1 MRNNY
6 FRFKQ
11 FTVFHD
17 QCAMKVGT
25 DGVLLGATAEGGSNI
40 LDIGTG
46 TGLIALMMAQ
56 RFPQATVTGIDI
68 DEGAVTQAWIN
79 VKASPFTDRI
89 TIKHCD
95 IAKID
100 CTNKYDCITCNPP
113 FFENAT
119 LCPNKQRTI
128 ARHSTTLPYSTLMQK
143 AAELLTEDGC
153 MSLIIPTDII
163 GRIEEEITY
172 AFLFITKRINIC
184 TVERKAP
191 KRIILQLRKKRVNTI
206 ETTTETLIQ
215 QGKRS
220 EWYENISKE
229 FYLTELR

>member
-6 FRFKQ
+6 FHFKQ

-25 DGVLLGATAEGGSNI
+25 DGVLLGATAEGGTNI

-56 RFPQATVTGIDI
+56 RFPKAIVTGIDI
-68 DEGAVTQAWIN
+68 DERAVTQAWTN
-79 VKASPFTDRI
+79 VKASPFADRI

-95 IAKID
+95 IATID
-100 CTNKYDCITCNPP
+100 TTNKYDSITCNPP

-119 LCPNKQRTI
+119 LCPNEQRTI
-128 ARHSTTLPYSTLMQK
+128 ARHNTTLPYSTLMQK
-143 AAELLTEDGC
+143 ATELLTEDGC

-163 GRIEEEITY
+163 GRIEEESAY
-172 AFLFITKRINIC
+172 ASLFITKRINIR
-184 TVERKAP
+184 TVERKSP
-191 KRIILQLRKKRVNTI
+191 KRIILQLRKKQVNEI
-206 ETTTETLIQ
+206 EITTETLMQ

-220 EWYENISKE
+220 EWYENICKD
-229 FYLTELR
+229 FYLM